1 MTKHEFSDKER
12 KLGNASQRKAAIKRA
27 ERSSEI
33 TQRDCELID
42 EGWHRFWMNRGGSP
56 KVRDDLVFGKRAKP
70 RGH

>member
-1 MTKHEFSDKER
+1 MR
-12 KLGNASQRKAAIKRA
+12 GLGSRRHRSLVNSVDNAPGRWNVVTCKDQKM
-27 ERSSEI
+27 
-33 TQRDCELID
+33 ID